1 MSPIRSKMEA
11 ESWLAERL
19 REEGPDLWRD
29 RQREELARK
38 LAQDYRSGGSKWRV
52 EEWTQRPEGV
62 SVYVVTRGGV
72 LGIHSVDD
80 PEKAREKADAIV
92 RALGRS
98 RCPDEGFGSD
108 GLIVTR
114 KTRSGKGDTSHPAR
128 AQGRQCRGRTAL
140 GPVPPRTRALLS
152 EIDPLQLA
160 A

>member
-1 MSPIRSKMEA
+1 MCPLLPFFEHADRSTDHWLGHAIGIAFTRLIRHATAIRLRERKGFVSPIRSKMEA

-38 LAQDYRSGGSKWRV
+38 LAQDYRPGAPKWRV

-80 PEKAREKADAIV
+80 PEEAREKAEAIV
-92 RALGRS
+92 RALDALDVQMR
-98 RCPDEGFGSD
+98 GS
-108 GLIVTR
+108 GQTV
-114 KTRSGKGDTSHPAR
+114 
-128 AQGRQCRGRTAL
+128 
-140 GPVPPRTRALLS
+140 
-152 EIDPLQLA
+152 
-160 A
+160 

>member
-38 LAQDYRSGGSKWRV
+38 LAQDYRPGGPKWRV
-52 EEWTQRPEGV
+52 EEWTQKPQGV

-80 PEKAREKADAIV
+80 PDMAREKADAIV
-92 RALGRS
+92 RALDALDAQMR
-98 RCPDEGFGSD
+98 GS
-108 GLIVTR
+108 GQTV
-114 KTRSGKGDTSHPAR
+114 
-128 AQGRQCRGRTAL
+128 
-140 GPVPPRTRALLS
+140 
-152 EIDPLQLA
+152 
-160 A
+160 